1 MQLEWYEH
9 FADGCFRDTPP
20 PCSSSC
26 PLGLDV
32 RKFADRAGNG
42 KWNSAYRVYREH
54 VLFPG
59 IVSTVCHAPCR
70 GTCVRA
76 NGECASNK
84 SAGYDADKAADHSK
98 ERAAD
103 RAVDLKLIE
112 QACVEKAGGKPRKF
126 KLPEKPERIAVVG
139 AGMDGLSCALRLVSH
154 GYPVTIFDMNTTPGG
169 RVLEMMDP
177 EACRADI
184 EMSFSVY
191 DEASFRLGTKVSSLD
206 ELSEYNAV
214 YIAVTGAWRDEITAA
229 ERDGLFITAAEDSSM
244 PVTERMACGL
254 NAADHIEF
262 WFQLGDKAEYTRLY
276 GSEEPDHRYYGL
288 HYGTREEDEES
299 VSGAGDEATSSSDG
313 AGSKKKDPS
322 ESISCN
328 EIDGSQ
334 GLSPEAEA
342 ARCWQCNCEECY
354 KVCPVMQREKQFPQR
369 MTAYVIGTLWP
380 NMTRRPGVKMLTG
393 CTMCGKCG
401 DACPENIDMG
411 ECLREARKDFYNSG
425 HFAPAYH
432 DYWMQELEF
441 VQSDE
446 AYLLYTGKKGIV
458 PKNTNGTEPEGKAAP
473 RDHAS
478 AVFFPGCQLGAS
490 DPELVIRSYE
500 FLQRTCEGPALL
512 LSCCGVTAEW
522 AGDDKTR
529 TEITDRIRDEWKALG
544 EPVFITGC
552 SACKANLGRYL
563 PEIEVVSLYRWMAD
577 HKDALPH
584 SMPDRESEEVRSA
597 SSGSADGTQ
606 NACKAVIYDPC
617 GSDGDEDTKAAVREL
632 AKTIGMTVTE
642 AGEGTMPVCCGF
654 GGHIYP
660 ANPDL
665 FDAMKPDLPEGA
677 ELTVYCANCRDAFVS
692 KGCGASHILEKVFG
706 LEKADCRAADP
717 TERRANR
724 RKLRAFYT
732 GEEIVEEERRY
743 CLAIPEEMREKLE
756 RMLILEE
763 QVYETLEQA
772 EDTKEKFLDRE
783 AGLYYASRRFR
794 NMTVWISYR
803 EDQEGGFTLED
814 VYRHRVEIKE

>member
-70 GTCVRA
+70 GSCVRA
-76 NGECASNK
+76 NGECAGDNG
-84 SAGYDADKAADHSK
+84 AGCGSDVAAGQSK

-103 RAVDLKLIE
+103 NGDRKDRNVGDRAVDLKMIE

-191 DEASFRLGTKVSSLD
+191 DEASFRLGNKVGSLD
-206 ELSEYNAV
+206 ELNEYNAV
-214 YIAVTGAWRDEITAA
+214 YLAVTGEWRDEIIAA
-229 ERDGLFITAAEDSSM
+229 EREGLFITAAEDSSM

-288 HYGTREEDEES
+288 HYGTGSETG
-299 VSGAGDEATSSSDG
+299 SGIRSDHSAT
-313 AGSKKKDPS
+313 A
-322 ESISCN
+322 SCCDTN
-328 EIDGSQ
+328 GSQ
-334 GLSPEAEA
+334 ALIPEAEA

-446 AYLLYTGKKGIV
+446 AYLLYTGNKGIISE
-458 PKNTNGTEPEGKAAP
+458 NTNGSEPEGMTGS

-478 AVFFPGCQLGAS
+478 AVLFPGCQLGAS

-500 FLQRTCEGPALL
+500 FLQRTCDDPALL

-529 TEITDRIRDEWKALG
+529 TEITDRIRDEWKDLG

-577 HKDALPH
+577 RKDALH
-584 SMPDRESEEVRSA
+584 GMAGNGKEEACTA
-597 SSGSADGTQ
+597 SSESADGIQ
-606 NACKAVIYDPC
+606 DACKTVIYDPC
-617 GSDGDEDTKAAVREL
+617 GADDDEDTKAAVREL
-632 AKTIGMTVTE
+632 AESIGMTVTE
-642 AGEGTMPVCCGF
+642 ADDGAMPVCCGF

-660 ANPDL
+660 SNPDL
-665 FDAMKPDLPEGA
+665 FDAMKPVLPEGA

-692 KGCGASHILEKVFG
+692 KGCEASHILEKVFG
-706 LEKADCRAADP
+706 IEKIDYTAADP
-717 TERRANR
+717 TERRDNR

-732 GEEIVEEERRY
+732 GEKIVENERRY
-743 CLAIPEEMREKLE
+743 NLEIPEELREKLE

-763 QVYETLEQA
+763 QVYETFEHA

-783 AGLYYASRRFR
+783 TCLFYASRRFR
-794 NMTVWISYR
+794 NMMVWISYR
-803 EDQEGGFTLED
+803 ENPKGGFILED